1 MSATRNIER
10 IFRGPAPHMVGDGFR
25 VSTYFPS
32 DSLPDQKRM
41 SPFFLLDYNYPLQ
54 VPPTLAPLGVGAH
67 PHKGFETV
75 TVAIDGAVAHHD
87 STGHSG
93 VIYPGDVQWM
103 TAGAGVLHK
112 EYLEEQFIQR
122 GGTLHMLQLW
132 VNLPKQYKSTSP
144 KYQAITREQMGKVKL
159 PNDGGELFVIAG
171 EYDGVKGPAFTFT
184 PINMYDVRLSAE
196 GHVDLS
202 LPAPHNTGILVAQ
215 GQIAVNQNDSVVA
228 GDFLLFKNENGLIH
242 LEARENAIVVVLS
255 GQPIDEPIAA
265 HGPFVMNT
273 RHELVEAFQEF
284 QSGKFGFL
292 D

>member
-1 MSATRNIER
+1 MSDIRNIEQ

-32 DSLPDQKRM
+32 ESLPDQKRM
-41 SPFFLLDYNYPLQ
+41 SPFFLMDYNYPLQ
-54 VPPTLAPLGVGAH
+54 ISPTLQPLGVGAH

-75 TVAIDGAVAHHD
+75 TVAFDGAVAHHD
-87 STGHSG
+87 SRGHSG

-112 EYLEEQFIQR
+112 EYLEDQFIKN

-132 VNLPKQYKSTSP
+132 VNLPKQYKSTPP
-144 KYQAITREQMGKVKL
+144 KYQAITHEQMGQFKL
-159 PNDGGELFVIAG
+159 PNDGGEMFVVAG
-171 EYDGVKGPAFTFT
+171 EYNGVKGPAFTFT
-184 PINMYDVRLSAE
+184 PINMYDVRLRTKGQLDINFPS
-196 GHVDLS
+196 S
-202 LPAPHNTGILVAQ
+202 YNTGILVAQ
-215 GQIAVNQNDSVVA
+215 GQVTVNQNYSAVA
-228 GDFLLFKNENGLIH
+228 SDFVLFKNEDGLIH
-242 LEARENAIVVVLS
+242 LEAIEDAIVVVLS

-284 QSGKFGFL
+284 QSGKFGYL